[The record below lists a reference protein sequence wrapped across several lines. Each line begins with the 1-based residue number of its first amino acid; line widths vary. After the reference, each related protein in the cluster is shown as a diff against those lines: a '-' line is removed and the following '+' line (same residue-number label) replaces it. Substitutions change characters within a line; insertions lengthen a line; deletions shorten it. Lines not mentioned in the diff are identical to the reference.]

1 LNEKTILVTNPPPR
15 RRGYVAVAF
24 AIVASAVY
32 CLAFLVSLPS
42 SWPAQVRDVVGLMS
56 RPSHWIYD
64 LVEVLLNLVSAEHAS
79 PLVHF
84 TVYLLLVAG
93 VLPWLIMTMLWRGR
107 PYDLGL
113 RRPNVY
119 GWRITLVGYLTA
131 LPFLTWM
138 VRGASFAGPYL
149 GQLERA
155 GGVAFSVYYL
165 INMLTEHFLFHGVML
180 AALRVGHRWPP
191 PAVVVADATSHV
203 GRILQ
208 WVGLAQPTPDARG
221 LQRVTQWLG
230 LRAGCVPAIAT
241 SAMLFGLIHVGKDP
255 RELWLSIPGGVA
267 LAYLAYRTNSWL
279 TPFVLHIAT
288 AGTACAMIV
297 WTN

>member
-1 LNEKTILVTNPPPR
+1 MNERTIPTANPPSR
-15 RRGYVAVAF
+15 RRGYVAVVLAM
-24 AIVASAVY
+24 VASAVY
-32 CLAFLVSLPS
+32 CLAFLVSLPPS
-42 SWPAQVRDVVGLMS
+42 GPSLVRDVLRAIS
-56 RPSHWIYD
+56 RPSHWTYD
-64 LVEVLLNLVSAEHAS
+64 LVEVLLNLVSAKPAS

-84 TVYLLLVAG
+84 TVYLVLATG
-93 VLPWLIMTMLWRGR
+93 VLPWLIMAVVRRGR

-119 GWRITLVGYLTA
+119 GWRITLVGYLAA
-131 LPFLTWM
+131 LPFLAWM
-138 VRGASFAGPYL
+138 VRGAGFAGPYL
-149 GQLERA
+149 DQLERA

-165 INMLTEHFLFHGVML
+165 INMLTEHFLFHGVLL

-191 PAVVVADATSHV
+191 PTAVVADASSRV

-208 WVGLAQPTPDARG
+208 WVGLAQPTPGARG

-230 LRAGCVPAIAT
+230 LRAGCVPAILT

-255 RELWLSIPGGVA
+255 RELWLSVPGGVA

-279 TPFVLHIAT
+279 VPFVLHVAT

-297 WTN
+297 WAN